1 MTERRATAI
10 TNNKARELKRFLR
23 RRHRPEVERRLQAVL
38 SVLWGHRTADVA
50 TRYDVTDRAVR
61 QWVQR
66 FNISGP
72 SALMRSRGRKP
83 RWTKAQREELRRCC
97 VCHRM
102 ALCPATQKCPPKN
115 TGPLPQ
121 LAKTSRGRWGVRS
134 CGGHTTAYMLSH
146 ASKTSGE
153 TRRNHTVSVTQYRF
167 S

>member
-83 RWTKAQREELRRCC
+83 RWTKAQREELRL
-97 VCHRM
+97 
-102 ALCPATQKCPPKN
+102 ALIDVK
-115 TGPLPQ
+115 
-121 LAKTSRGRWGVRS
+121 SRWGKLEWRRVQNTI
-134 CGGHTTAYMLSH
+134 CEKTGIVLSPSSLH
-146 ASKTSGE
+146 HFAKQLRLQIG
-153 TRRNHTVSVTQYRF
+153 TRRQRPSRSSTT
-167 S
+167 